1 MICIHLTSANIC
13 GAGHSPHQADS
24 LIHDYRIRLMKAHE
38 TNAEDPQI
46 PSEFRDR
53 LSGRRQAFMELLNVT
68 MLPLVGGDSD
78 VQARHKKIAKIASEL
93 NLKVFAYRGTFVQ
106 IYPRFKE
113 PFDLEYHTEENP
125 ELENLA
131 GQPILV
137 TTMMGIKYEH
147 PEKGWRTYSPAKV
160 KAWPANNAWRHR
172 TARVPLPDIPRGNP
186 PKQTTRIVPQKRR
199 VGDVT

>member
-1 MICIHLTSANIC
+1 
-13 GAGHSPHQADS
+13 
-24 LIHDYRIRLMKAHE
+24 MKAHE
-38 TNAEDPQI
+38 TNPEDPHI
-46 PSEFRDR
+46 PPEFRER
-53 LSGRRQAFMELLNVT
+53 LYKKRQAFMELLNVT

-106 IYPRFKE
+106 IYPHIKE

-125 ELENLA
+125 ELEDLA
-131 GQPILV
+131 GQLILM

-160 KAWPANNAWRHR
+160 KVWPANNTLRHR
-172 TARVPLPDIPRGNP
+172 TARVPLPDMARGNP
-186 PKQTTRIVPQKRR
+186 PNQTTRIVPKKRR
-199 VGDVT
+199 AGDAT

>member
-1 MICIHLTSANIC
+1 
-13 GAGHSPHQADS
+13 
-24 LIHDYRIRLMKAHE
+24 MKTHE
-38 TNAEDPQI
+38 TNPEDPHI
-46 PSEFRDR
+46 PPDFRDR
-53 LSGRRQAFMELLNVT
+53 VYRRRQAFMELLNVT

-106 IYPRFKE
+106 IYPHIKE
-113 PFDLEYHTEENP
+113 PFDLEYHREENP
-125 ELENLA
+125 ELEDLA

-160 KAWPANNAWRHR
+160 KVWSANITLRHR
-172 TARVPLPDIPRGNP
+172 TARVPLPDMARGNP
-186 PKQTTRIVPQKRR
+186 PIETTRIVPKKRR
-199 VGDVT
+199 VGDAS

>member
-1 MICIHLTSANIC
+1 
-13 GAGHSPHQADS
+13 
-24 LIHDYRIRLMKAHE
+24 MKAHE
-38 TNAEDPQI
+38 TNPEDPQI
-46 PSEFRDR
+46 QPEFRER
-53 LSGRRQAFMELLNVT
+53 LSRRRQAFMETLNVT

-106 IYPRFKE
+106 IYPHIKE

-125 ELENLA
+125 ELEDLA
-131 GQPILV
+131 GQLILM

-160 KAWPANNAWRHR
+160 KVWPANNTLRHR
-172 TARVPLPDIPRGNP
+172 TARVPSPDMARGNP
-186 PKQTTRIVPQKRR
+186 PNQTTRIVPKKRR
-199 VGDVT
+199 AGDAT